1 MTPSCE
7 TYESVRPLIFSL
19 CHHFHQRFGGD
30 WQEICGQAQLH
41 FARACHSHNPGKSRL
56 TTWVQTKVWYGLAE
70 DRRNELRK
78 LGNHKQVPYQL
89 EALPARPMN
98 RLGEILEE
106 LSTDARAVVELTL
119 GDALD
124 SLARERGFL
133 DQPKPISLRNRLVEL
148 LLEAGWSASRILKT
162 FHEIREVL
170 Q

>member
-1 MTPSCE
+1 MTTTRE

-19 CHHFHQRFGGD
+19 CRRFYQCYGGD

-41 FARACHSHNPGKSRL
+41 FVRACHSHEPAKGRL

-78 LGNHKQVPYQL
+78 RGTHRQVPYQL

-98 RLGEILEE
+98 QLGDLLEE
-106 LSTDARAVVELTL
+106 LSSDARAVVELTL

-133 DQPKPISLRNRLVEL
+133 DQPKPTSLRNRLVEL
-148 LLEAGWSASRILKT
+148 LLEAGWSAARILES

-170 Q
+170 R

>member
-19 CHHFHQRFGGD
+19 CHRFHQRYDGD
-30 WQEICGQAQLH
+30 WQEICSQAHLH
-41 FARACHSHNPGKSRL
+41 FMLACLSHDPAKGRL

-78 LGNHKQVPYQL
+78 RGTHRQVPYQL
-89 EALPARPMN
+89 EALPDRRRN
-98 RLGEILEE
+98 QLGEIMEE
-106 LSTDARAVVELTL
+106 LSSDAQAVVELTL

-124 SLARERGFL
+124 SLARERNFL
-133 DQPKPISLRNRLVEL
+133 DQAKPTSLRNRLVKL
-148 LLEAGWSASRILKT
+148 LLEAGWSASRILQS

-170 Q
+170 R